1 MNSLSNYNTNNSAL
15 STNLEKLS
23 SGYRIN
29 SAADD
34 AAGLAISEKMR
45 SQIAGL
51 EKAQD
56 NANDG
61 ISLVQT
67 AEGALT
73 EVNSMLT
80 RLTELATQSANGTYE
95 DGVDRT
101 NIQEETDAI
110 LEEIDRISQS
120 TNFNGINLLDGSLGS
135 QSASFKGTT
144 LKGASVS
151 TFKAASM
158 STNNIGGLDLS
169 AFAAAGSTAKDT
181 FEIDGEQFEI
191 DWSKGDAKEFLAK
204 YGNDYSSTAMTATQT
219 KSMAA
224 DLQDLLNNA
233 AKDAGLNGTV
243 TVAATSTAGIVKVT
257 SDNSTEDS
265 SFGFVGTTS
274 TSVAASAGAAAA
286 ATDSVGAR
294 LFGTDTTNTGKTADA
309 VQKFN
314 NSIVKNSKFT
324 MTINNTELQCDI
336 GNADIVEGTELKDV
350 ATALQTAVQT
360 AVGNYNAATGMNAT
374 GTTEALTATD
384 FTVTANQD
392 GSLSVNYGGDVQGV
406 SFSFGEATVNGDT
419 GRVAEKLGLL
429 NQVSKTATS
438 NKGLSL
444 QVGDTNAD
452 YQKVTVT
459 IDDMSS
465 AGLGLQNLK
474 MDDQESAGDA
484 IDTIKSAVNAVSLQ
498 RGRLGAIQNRLDHT
512 LNNLDATTQNITAAE
527 SQIRDVDMAK
537 EMTEY
542 SKNNILSQ
550 AAQSML
556 AQANSMP
563 QGVLQLLQ

>member
-1 MNSLSNYNTNNSAL
+1 
-15 STNLEKLS
+15 
-23 SGYRIN
+23 
-29 SAADD
+29 
-34 AAGLAISEKMR
+34 
-45 SQIAGL
+45 
-51 EKAQD
+51 
-56 NANDG
+56 
-61 ISLVQT
+61 
-67 AEGALT
+67 
-73 EVNSMLT
+73 
-80 RLTELATQSANGTYE
+80 
-95 DGVDRT
+95 
-101 NIQEETDAI
+101 

-135 QSASFKGTT
+135 QSATFKGTT
-144 LKGASVS
+144 LQGSSVS

-158 STNNIGGLDLS
+158 ETKNVGSLDLS
-169 AFAAAGSTAKDT
+169 AWAAAGSSAVDT
-181 FEIDGEQFEI
+181 FEIDGEQFTI
-191 DWSKGDAKEFLAK
+191 DWSTGDAKEFLAK

-219 KSMAA
+219 KSMAT
-224 DLQDLLNNA
+224 DLQNLLNNA
-233 AKDAGLNGTV
+233 AKDAGLSGTV
-243 TVAATSTAGIVKVT
+243 TVAATATAGKLKVT
-257 SDNSTEDS
+257 SDNSTEES
-265 SFGFVGTTS
+265 SFGFVGTTA
-274 TSVAASAGAAAA
+274 TTVAASAGAAAA

-294 LFGTDTTNTGKTADA
+294 FFGTDTTNAGNTVTAE
-309 VQKFN
+309 QKFN
-314 NSIVKNSKFT
+314 NSIVAGSQFT
-324 MTINNTELQCDI
+324 MTINNTEVQTNI
-336 GNADIVEGTELKDV
+336 
-350 ATALQTAVQT
+350 ATAVTEGDSLDTVKGYLQTAVQA
-360 AVGNYNAATGMNAT
+360 AVGSYNTAMVTAGKA
-374 GTTEALTATD
+374 ESLTATD
-384 FTVTANQD
+384 FTVTTNQD
-392 GSLSVNYGGDVQGV
+392 GSFSVTYGGDVKDV
-406 SFSFGEATVNGDT
+406 SFSFSEATVDGDT

-429 NQVSKTATS
+429 NKVSKTATS

-484 IDTIKSAVNAVSLQ
+484 IDTIKNAVNAVSLQ
-498 RGRLGAIQNRLDHT
+498 RGRLGAVQNRLDHT

>member
-1 MNSLSNYNTNNSAL
+1 
-15 STNLEKLS
+15 
-23 SGYRIN
+23 
-29 SAADD
+29 
-34 AAGLAISEKMR
+34 
-45 SQIAGL
+45 
-51 EKAQD
+51 
-56 NANDG
+56 
-61 ISLVQT
+61 
-67 AEGALT
+67 
-73 EVNSMLT
+73 MLT

-110 LEEIDRISQS
+110 LEEIDRISES

-144 LKGASVS
+144 LKGSSVS

-158 STNNIGGLDLS
+158 ESNNVGGIDLS
-169 AFAAAGSTAKDT
+169 ALAAAGTTAVDT
-181 FEIDGEQFEI
+181 FEIDGEQFDI
-191 DWSKGDAKEFLAK
+191 DWSKGDAKDFLAK
-204 YGNDYSSTAMTATQT
+204 YGNDYSTTAMTATQT
-219 KSMAA
+219 KSMAE
-224 DLQDLLNNA
+224 DLQTLLNNA
-233 AKDAGLNGTV
+233 AKDAGLSGTV
-243 TVAATSTAGIVKVT
+243 TVAATATAGKIKVT
-257 SDNSTEDS
+257 SDNSTQNS
-265 SFGFVGTTS
+265 SFGFVGTTA
-274 TSVAASAGAAAA
+274 TTVAGSAGAAAA

-294 LFGTDTTNTGKTADA
+294 FFGTDTTNTGKTEDA
-309 VQKFN
+309 IQKFN

-336 GNADIVEGTELKDV
+336 GNADILEGATLSSV

-384 FTVTANQD
+384 FTVTANKD
-392 GSLSVNYGGDVQGV
+392 GSLSVNYGGDVKNV

-419 GRVAEKLGLL
+419 GRAAEKLGLL

-438 NKGLSL
+438 NQGLSL
-444 QVGDTNAD
+444 QVGDTND
-452 YQKVTVT
+452 SYQKVTVS
-459 IDDMSS
+459 IDDMSA

-474 MDDQESAGDA
+474 LDTQEDAGNA
-484 IDTIKSAVNAVSLQ
+484 IDTIKNAVNTVSLQ

-542 SKNNILSQ
+542 SKNNILVQ

-556 AQANSMP
+556 AQANSVP
-563 QGVLQLLQ
+563 QGVLQLLG